1 MKSKHTD
8 APWEVDTTEQYY
20 KPCIRHNGVVIAL
33 LARKHTTPREPGM
46 LDGEEDAN
54 RRLICGAAGLLAAA
68 RYTLQN
74 LDAAAHEGLITCPA
88 NFQVQL
94 NESARLLREA
104 LADAE
109 P

>member
-1 MKSKHTD
+1 MIKAMIKLACGCRVAESVYGL
-8 APWEVDTTEQYY
+8 WELVFCPMHQ
-20 KPCIRHNGVVIAL
+20 A
-33 LARKHTTPREPGM
+33 TP
-46 LDGEEDAN
+46 A
-54 RRLICGAAGLLAAA
+54 LLAAA

>member
-1 MKSKHTD
+1 MYGL
-8 APWEVDTTEQYY
+8 WELVFCPMHSAAEQL
-20 KPCIRHNGVVIAL
+20 R
-33 LARKHTTPREPGM
+33 
-46 LDGEEDAN
+46 
-54 RRLICGAAGLLAAA
+54 AAA